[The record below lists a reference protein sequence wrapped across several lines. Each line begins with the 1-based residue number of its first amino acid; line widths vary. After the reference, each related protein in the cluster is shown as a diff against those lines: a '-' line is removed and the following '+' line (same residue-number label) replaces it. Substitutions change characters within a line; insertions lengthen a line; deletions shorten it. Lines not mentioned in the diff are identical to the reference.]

1 MEVVINYWALLGCVV
16 YAMVVGFL
24 WYGPLFGKIW
34 SRESGF
40 TEADKAAALAKPTQ
54 MYLSYV
60 LTAIGALAIAYVLN
74 HGLVF
79 GNEYLGMSMRDLGSN
94 MMGALWFWLGFVVP
108 VVLNEV
114 LFGKKTWTVFGI
126 NIAYYLVL
134 LLGMSAILTY
144 WG

>member
-1 MEVVINYWALLGCVV
+1 MEVVINYWAMLGCVAF
-16 YAMVVGFL
+16 AMVVGSL

-40 TEADKAAALAKPTQ
+40 TDADKAAALANPTQ
-54 MYLSYV
+54 MYVSYA
-60 LTAIGALAIAYVLN
+60 LTAVGALVMAYVLA
-74 HGLVF
+74 HGLEF
-79 GNEYLGMSMRDLGSN
+79 GNAYLQMSGLTGN
-94 MMGALWFWLGFVVP
+94 LMGAFWFWLGFVVP
-108 VVLNEV
+108 VVMNEV

-134 LLGMSAILTY
+134 LLGFAAILAY